1 MLGATIV
8 KKWCNRFEVFAT
20 DKENFANSPAKYF
33 MAFDLVSESYDA
45 LMNWVKPDV
54 IIHCAAITN
63 VDYCEDNPE
72 QAMAVNAESVNQFLK
87 YGSDA
92 RLIFIS

>member
-1 MLGATIV
+1 
-8 KKWCNRFEVFAT
+8 
-20 DKENFANSPAKYF
+20 

-45 LMNWVKPDV
+45 LMNWAKPDA

-72 QAMAVNAESVNQFLK
+72 QAMAVMLNQ
-87 YGSDA
+87 
-92 RLIFIS
+92 